1 MNGDL
6 QFYAVKTEWSPR
18 DEAMVLKMDYE
29 LRAELAKTITCVG
42 LLVDLSMDQ
51 HAVVRKGVAQNPY
64 TPITTLRRLAEQ
76 DLCINVQDVAKNTL
90 LALTS

>member
-6 QFYAVKTEWSPR
+6 QFYAVKTEWSPW
-18 DEAMVLKMDYE
+18 DEAAVLKMGYE
-29 LRAELAKTITCVG
+29 MRAELAKAITCAG

-51 HAVVRKGVAQNPY
+51 HEAVRKGVAQNPH

-76 DLCINVQDVAKNTL
+76 DLCSSVQDAAQNTL
-90 LALTS
+90 RILAS

>member
-6 QFYAVKTEWSPR
+6 QFYAVKTEWSPW
-18 DEAMVLKMDYE
+18 DEAAVLKMRYE

-51 HAVVRKGVAQNPY
+51 HAIVRKGAAQNSH

-76 DLCINVQDVAKNTL
+76 DLCSSVQDAAKTTL
-90 LALTS
+90 IALTS